1 MTTLRDRLTPPI
13 SALITSR
20 FRRDL
25 TRNVEGLRRRLSGS
39 APTVRYFH
47 QVDDPYSQLAV
58 QMLAPLMARYRIALQ
73 IHLVP
78 APDDAAAPERERL
91 RAYGLRDAARLAEV
105 YGLAF
110 PPDARLPGAET
121 IMLAARRLAVDL
133 SPEAFAALAPQVGAE
148 LWSGRN
154 LDPTGAA
161 PEGAAQAALAQGEAE
176 RLRLG
181 HYLGGM
187 FQFEGEWYW
196 GVDRLN
202 HLEERLAAL
211 GLDRTP
217 EAPKLAPYLTM
228 RLDRTAAPGPAP
240 VIEFWFSF
248 RSPYVSIAFPRVRTL
263 ARHYGAELRLRPIL
277 PMIMRGLPVPPTK
290 TRYIMLDTKREA
302 ERSAMPYGRMIE
314 PVGAPTERC
323 MAVLW
328 RAMALGKG
336 EAFGELALQSIFAH
350 GRNPAEDA
358 VLFDLGRRAG
368 LTDDDVRAGL
378 ADDSW
383 RAAAEEN
390 RQALFDAGLWGA
402 PSYRVNGQ
410 PAHWGQDRLRMLED
424 DIP

>member
-25 TRNVEGLRRRLSGS
+25 TRNVEGLRRRLGGGE
-39 APTVRYFH
+39 PTVRYFH
-47 QVDDPYSQLAV
+47 QVDDPYSHLAV
-58 QMLAPLMARYRIALQ
+58 QLLTPLAARYRVALKV
-73 IHLVP
+73 HLVP

-91 RAYGLRDAARLAEV
+91 RAYGLRDAARVAEV
-105 YGLAF
+105 YGLSF
-110 PPDARLPGAET
+110 PEHARLPDAET
-121 IMLAARRLAVDL
+121 TLLATRKLAAHLEPDAFAGLAVGIG
-133 SPEAFAALAPQVGAE
+133 EA
-148 LWSGRN
+148 LWAGRN
-154 LDPTGAA
+154 LDPQGAA
-161 PEGAAQAALAQGEAE
+161 PEGVARAALAEGEAE
-176 RLRLG
+176 RRRLG

-202 HLEERLAAL
+202 HLEERLAGL

-217 EAPKLAPYLTM
+217 GAPMLAPYKTM
-228 RLDRTAAPGPAP
+228 RLDRQAAPGTKP

-248 RSPYVSIAFPRVRTL
+248 RSPYVSIAFPRVLIL

-290 TRYIMLDTKREA
+290 SRYIMLDTMREA
-302 ERSAMPYGRMIE
+302 QRSAMPYGRMIE
-314 PVGAPTERC
+314 PVGAPTERS

-378 ADDSW
+378 ADESW

-402 PSYRVNGQ
+402 PSYRVNGK